1 MKILLADKLHKK
13 AVEAFGA
20 LPGAEVINKPS
31 LGPDDL
37 GAELPGVEILV
48 VRSTKVTA
56 AALQK
61 ADKLGLIIRAG
72 SGVNTIDV
80 ETASSR
86 GIYVTNCPGK
96 NATAVAELAVTL
108 ILALERQ
115 LADNVIELRGGKWNK
130 GRFSV
135 ATGLKGKTV
144 GIVGMGQIG
153 QETIERLKG
162 FGVRILAW
170 SRSLTPEKAA
180 SMGVEYVKD
189 LLELAGRCD
198 IVSLH
203 LALSSDTRGLIS
215 REFLSRMPTGAFLI
229 NTSRAEVVDNAALL
243 EMMNEKGLRYGS
255 DVFEAEPSG
264 KEAAYD
270 NAVARH
276 PNCYGTHH
284 IGASTDQAEVETGLE
299 AVRIAEAFVLGSPIP
314 NCVNLRKAPTEG
326 YALTVRHED
335 RVGVLAG
342 VFNILKEHGLNVQEM
357 ENQIFSGAKA
367 ASARVLLDS
376 PVPAAALASLTKVE
390 GVLHVRAS
398 ELTSRPLVTA

>member
-13 AVEAFGA
+13 SVEAFGA
-20 LPGAEVINKPS
+20 LPEAEVVNQPS

-37 GAELPGVEILV
+37 GDALPGVEILV

-80 ETASSR
+80 DTASAR

-170 SRSLTPEKAA
+170 SRSLTAEKAA
-180 SMGVEYVKD
+180 AMGVEYVSD
-189 LLELAGRCD
+189 LLELAGRSD

-203 LALSSDTRGLIS
+203 LALSGETRGLVS
-215 REFLSRMPTGAFLI
+215 RDFLFRMPTGAFLI

-243 EMMNEKGLRYGS
+243 DAMNEKGLRYGS

-270 NAVARH
+270 NAVAKH

-284 IGASTDQAEVETGLE
+284 IGASTDQAEVETGME
-299 AVRIAEAFVLGSPIP
+299 AVRIAECFVLGSPVP

-376 PVPAAALASLTKVE
+376 PVPAAALASLAKVE

-398 ELTSRPLVTA
+398 ELTSRPLATV

>member
-20 LPGAEVINKPS
+20 LPGAEVVNKPS

-37 GAELPGVEILV
+37 AAELPGVEILV

-56 AALQK
+56 AALEK

-80 ETASSR
+80 ETASAR

-170 SRSLTPEKAA
+170 SRSLTAEKAA
-180 SMGVEYVKD
+180 ALGVEYVKD
-189 LLELAGRCD
+189 LPELAGRSD

-203 LALSSDTRGLIS
+203 LALSADTRGLIN
-215 REFLSRMPTGAFLI
+215 RDFLFRMPTGAFLI

-243 EMMNEKGLRYGS
+243 DAMNEKGLRYGS

-284 IGASTDQAEVETGLE
+284 IGASTDQAEVETGME
-299 AVRIAEAFVLGSPIP
+299 AVRIAEAFVLGNPIP
-314 NCVNLRKAPTEG
+314 NCVNLRKVPTEG

-376 PVPAAALASLTKVE
+376 PVPAAALASLAKVE

>member
-20 LPGAEVINKPS
+20 LPGADVENKPS

-37 GAELPGVEILV
+37 GDALAGVEILV

-80 ETASSR
+80 ETASAR

-144 GIVGMGQIG
+144 GIVGLGQIG

-189 LLELAGRCD
+189 LLELAGRSD
-198 IVSLH
+198 VVSLH
-203 LALSSDTRGLIS
+203 LALSGDTRGLIS
-215 REFLSRMPTGAFLI
+215 REFLFRMPSGAFLI

-243 EMMNEKGLRYGS
+243 EAMNEKNLKYGS

-270 NAVARH
+270 NAVAKH

-284 IGASTDQAEVETGLE
+284 IGASTDQAEIETGME
-299 AVRIAEAFVLGSPIP
+299 AVRIASCFVLGNPIP

-342 VFNILKEHGLNVQEM
+342 VFSILREHGLNVQEM

-367 ASARVLLDS
+367 ASARILLDS
-376 PVPAAALASLTKVE
+376 PVPPAALGSLAKVE